1 MKKWPVEKQVL
12 AGFAFSLAALLLT
25 GFLAYRSASGF
36 IRASDAAI
44 RAEQTLTALEGVSS
58 LMSQAE
64 SLQRRYLL
72 LGEEV
77 DLAGRAQTLAR
88 IEEIVAGLR
97 RLNSDNPGFG
107 KQLLDLDQRIA
118 ARLRLLEGVLEVRR
132 TQGFAAARERLRLDP
147 GRREMAALLAQIDL
161 MKAAEKRRL
170 EQLRDAARKQ
180 ARQVELIF
188 GFALLFTLGIL
199 TLLYGFIRRQERERR
214 LAESALAEQ
223 SARLSAVVE
232 TAVDAII
239 TIDERGIIDSFNPAA
254 ERLFGHAR
262 GEALGKNVSML
273 MPAPYREAHDGYLQH
288 YAATGERRVIGI
300 GREVMA
306 QRRDGSTFPIELA
319 VSEMQVGGQRMF
331 TGLIHDISQ
340 RKEAEER
347 QARLISELESAN
359 GELKNFAYVVSHDLK
374 APLRAIGSLADWIA
388 TDQAEKI
395 DADGKEHLRLLIQR
409 VRRMDGLID
418 GILQYSR
425 VGRVRETVVE
435 VDLNQIVQEALALL
449 APPSHIRVE
458 VAPDLPVVHSERT
471 RMLQLFQN
479 LLSNAIKYLDKP
491 AGLIKIDCVAHEHD
505 WEFSVSD
512 NGMGIEP
519 RHFKRIFQLFQT
531 LVPKDRVEST
541 GVGLALVKKIVE
553 LYGGR
558 VWVESRPG
566 AGSVFYFTLPK
577 TGTT

>member
-44 RAEQTLTALEGVSS
+44 RSEQTLTALEGVSS

-64 SLQRRYLL
+64 SLQRRYLI

-97 RLNSDNPGFG
+97 QLNAADPGFG
-107 KQLLDLDQRIA
+107 KQLFDLEQRIA
-118 ARLRLLEGVLEVRR
+118 ARLRLLEGVFEVRR
-132 TQGFAAARERLRLDP
+132 TQGFAAARERLRLDS
-147 GRREMAALLAQIDL
+147 GRREMAALLAQLDL
-161 MKAAEKRRL
+161 MKAEEKRRVG
-170 EQLRDAARKQ
+170 QSRDAARQQ
-180 ARQVELIF
+180 ATQVQLIF

-199 TLLYGFIRRQERERR
+199 TLLYGFIRRQEHERR
-214 LAESALAEQ
+214 RAESALAEQ
-223 SARLSAVVE
+223 SARLAAVVE
-232 TAVDAII
+232 TALDAII

-262 GEALGKNVSML
+262 EEALGKNVSML

-288 YAATGERRVIGI
+288 YAATGEKRVIGI
-300 GREVMA
+300 GREVVA

-319 VSEMQVGGQRMF
+319 VSEMQVGGHRMF

-340 RKEAEER
+340 RKETEER

-388 TDQAEKI
+388 TDQSEKL

-425 VGRVRETVVE
+425 VGRVRETVAE

-449 APPSHIRVE
+449 APPPHIRVE
-458 VAPDLPVVHSERT
+458 VAPGLPVVHSERT

-491 AGLIKIDCVAHEHD
+491 EGLIKIDCVAHDQD

-512 NGMGIEP
+512 NGVGIEP